1 MKWFR
6 LTYIHKYRTTM
17 EELSSAPSVG
27 RPSAV
32 FRAVRTTGYVGPWP
46 LSDWAVTDLRGHTP
60 AGENPGI
67 FYPIGARDG
76 LIEEREHIN
85 GTTQIHLGS
94 QEPSSEATLI
104 SVDGPDLGRVGV
116 GDRGGYSYEGGNAI
130 RFTEPIPLLDKY
142 IITVYGG
149 VPQFLPNFWTNFR
162 KCHETAESEGPPQG
176 ATVVP
181 GLPYSIT
188 LPAITASDKLL
199 FEVTLGAGTYRFH
212 TTDSPHPTEH
222 DTHIALFNAAGA
234 MLAQNDDID
243 VDGGDYRSNITKTL
257 SAGTYY
263 IMLTAFGTA
272 FDNGFGA
279 VLDGN
284 EVAAGTIFK
293 VDAV

>member
-6 LTYIHKYRTTM
+6 LTYINDLRATM

-67 FYPIGARDG
+67 FYPFSSRDG
-76 LIEEREHIN
+76 RDGFIN
-85 GTTQIHLGS
+85 GTTQIYLRS
-94 QEPSSEATLI
+94 REPSSEATLI

-116 GDRGGYSYEGGNAI
+116 GSESGYAYEGGNAI

-149 VPQFLPNFWTNFR
+149 VPQSLPNFWTNFR

-188 LPAITASDKLL
+188 LPAIT
-199 FEVTLGAGTYRFH
+199 V
-212 TTDSPHPTEH
+212 
-222 DTHIALFNAAGA
+222 
-234 MLAQNDDID
+234 
-243 VDGGDYRSNITKTL
+243 
-257 SAGTYY
+257 
-263 IMLTAFGTA
+263 
-272 FDNGFGA
+272 
-279 VLDGN
+279 
-284 EVAAGTIFK
+284 
-293 VDAV
+293 

>member
-6 LTYIHKYRTTM
+6 LTYINEYQTTM

-67 FYPIGARDG
+67 FYPIGARG
-76 LIEEREHIN
+76 GRVGQKVLIN
-85 GTTQIHLGS
+85 GTTQIYLAS
-94 QEPSSEATLI
+94 LKPSSVATLI

-116 GDRGGYSYEGGNAI
+116 GSESGDEYEGGNAI
-130 RFTEPIPLLDKY
+130 RFTEPIPLLDEY

-149 VPQFLPNFWTNFR
+149 VPQSLPNFWTNFR

-188 LPAITASDKLL
+188 LPAIT
-199 FEVTLGAGTYRFH
+199 V
-212 TTDSPHPTEH
+212 
-222 DTHIALFNAAGA
+222 
-234 MLAQNDDID
+234 
-243 VDGGDYRSNITKTL
+243 
-257 SAGTYY
+257 
-263 IMLTAFGTA
+263 
-272 FDNGFGA
+272 
-279 VLDGN
+279 
-284 EVAAGTIFK
+284 
-293 VDAV
+293 